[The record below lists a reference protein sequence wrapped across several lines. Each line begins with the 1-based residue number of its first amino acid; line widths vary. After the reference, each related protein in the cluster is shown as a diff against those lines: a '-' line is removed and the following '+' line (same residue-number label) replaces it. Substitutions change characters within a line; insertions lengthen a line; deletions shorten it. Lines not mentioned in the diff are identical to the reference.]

1 MLHTFR
7 TVCELSYIMHN
18 ISSTAVNW
26 HCSFFTFHLTKFNR
40 RVKFIWFLAP
50 KWRRKT
56 EKKIGAFC
64 NLAQLGSIAYIYPI
78 LTCELSV
85 SDRKKNEGKKITENF
100 NFDQFHLWHLPIKRR
115 DLVTFSLS
123 RNNQW
128 SIICS
133 AVHLAANYL
142 HFISK

>member
-1 MLHTFR
+1 MLNLFGF
-7 TVCELSYIMHN
+7 
-18 ISSTAVNW
+18 W
-26 HCSFFTFHLTKFNR
+26 HQNGEEEEK
-40 RVKFIWFLAP
+40 A
-50 KWRRKT
+50 

-78 LTCELSV
+78 LTCEISV

-123 RNNQW
+123 RNNQ
-128 SIICS
+128 
-133 AVHLAANYL
+133 
-142 HFISK
+142 